1 MTKILGLLVWSCSV
15 LLGTISAAA
24 DIRAGPHVLG
34 DLEQPQARLVGVV
47 RDGTGAVLQGV
58 SVTVS
63 GDALPASR
71 AVVTDDQGRY
81 AIRQLA
87 ARQICGH
94 DNSRGLR
101 TAKRRGRRRRGR
113 SDARYRVAAVF
124 AHREGHGDRD
134 EDRIR
139 RYPVHTAGDHGALG
153 VEHSTRWAQ
162 MNFSIS
168 PGSCQRSQSRRAPIR
183 RR

>member
-63 GDALPASR
+63 GDALPTSR

-81 AIRQLA
+81 AFDSLPPGKYVVTTIAEGFEPRSVDVVVGASGATQDIELPLSSHTERVTVTATKTGSADIQSTPLA
-87 ARQICGH
+87 I
-94 DNSRGLR
+94 
-101 TAKRRGRRRRGR
+101 TALSATNTRRDGGK
-113 SDARYRVAAVF
+113 
-124 AHREGHGDRD
+124 
-134 EDRIR
+134 
-139 RYPVHTAGDHGALG
+139 
-153 VEHSTRWAQ
+153 
-162 MNFSIS
+162 
-168 PGSCQRSQSRRAPIR
+168 
-183 RR
+183 